1 VEIGCFR
8 GSSGSVALHY
18 MRTARIF
25 RDAYFFDV
33 FDGFEYDAA
42 KQSADAIWAGTHATE
57 GREIVEQRLSRH
69 ARPADGLNVFV
80 RRHNIVEEPVPP
92 ALDRIVLANI
102 DVDLY
107 EAVLAAL
114 VKIAPRIVSGGIVIV
129 EDPGHTPALVGARI
143 ALEEFLETEP
153 ARRFTPIH
161 MESGQ
166 TFLFCNR

>member
-1 VEIGCFR
+1 
-8 GSSGSVALHY
+8 
-18 MRTARIF
+18 
-25 RDAYFFDV
+25 V

-57 GREIVEQRLSRH
+57 GREVVEQRLKRH
-69 ARPADGLNVFV
+69 ERPRDGLNVFV
-80 RRHNIVEEPVPP
+80 RRHNIVEEAIP
-92 ALDRIVLANI
+92 AELDQIAVANI

-107 EAVLAAL
+107 EAVLAGM
-114 VKIAPRIVSGGIVIV
+114 VKVAPRMTVGGIMIV

-143 ALEEFLETEP
+143 ALEELLATEP

-166 TFLFCNR
+166 TFLIRRR